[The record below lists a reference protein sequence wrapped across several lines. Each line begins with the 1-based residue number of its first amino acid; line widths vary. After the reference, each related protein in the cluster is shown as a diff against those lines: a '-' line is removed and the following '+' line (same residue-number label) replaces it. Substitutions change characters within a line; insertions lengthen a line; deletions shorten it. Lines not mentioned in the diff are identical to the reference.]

1 MTLCLRVKSGG
12 EERGCVFQGGQRRRG
27 LTLVLLTA
35 VQIWE
40 LGQTKQNTMEFAE
53 AVDDSDLEAFG
64 FTDDFIFELWGAI
77 TDAKAGRLKK

>member
-1 MTLCLRVKSGG
+1 MGIPGRLEKG
-12 EERGCVFQGGQRRRG
+12 G
-27 LTLVLLTA
+27 LTCVLLTA

-53 AVDDSDLEAFG
+53 AVDESDLEAFG

>member
-1 MTLCLRVKSGG
+1 M
-12 EERGCVFQGGQRRRG
+12 FQGAHRRSG